1 LQRTKILDEWAST
14 SSGKLCLSSLQ
25 NKNGKK
31 ITFLLYDLLL
41 DKMLLHQSIFIMKA
55 EKEKRPVSDLAAY
68 VASRNGS
75 ENGVLCNDWAQEILV
90 IIDLHQLFS
99 LCGYISLLLCHG
111 DNVSNRKS
119 ILKLQRR
126 SMVQILT

>member
-1 LQRTKILDEWAST
+1 
-14 SSGKLCLSSLQ
+14 LCLSSLQ

-68 VASRNGS
+68 VACRNGS
-75 ENGVLCNDWAQEILV
+75 ENGVLCNDRAQEILV
-90 IIDLHQLFS
+90 IIDLHQLFF